1 MKPLLVIQ
9 VKAALEQQNGAPPS
23 DEEVFTEM
31 LSKAM
36 VEKDAIRAA
45 LLVAKQAADEKAA
58 AEAAAAAEQAGAA
71 DQEAPAAE
79 DAAAE

>member
-1 MKPLLVIQ
+1 VIQ

-45 LLVAKQAADEKAA
+45 LLAAKQAADEKAA
-58 AEAAAAAEQAGAA
+58 AEAAAAAEQAGTA

-79 DAAAE
+79 DATAE

>member
-45 LLVAKQAADEKAA
+45 LLAAKQAADEKAA
-58 AEAAAAAEQAGAA
+58 AEAAAAAEQAGTA

-79 DAAAE
+79 DATAE

>member
-1 MKPLLVIQ
+1 MIQ

-45 LLVAKQAADEKAA
+45 LLAAKQAADEKAA
-58 AEAAAAAEQAGAA
+58 AEAAAAAEQAGTA

-79 DAAAE
+79 DATAE

>member
-71 DQEAPAAE
+71 DQETPAAE

>member
-1 MKPLLVIQ
+1 
-9 VKAALEQQNGAPPS
+9 
-23 DEEVFTEM
+23 M

-45 LLVAKQAADEKAA
+45 LLEAKQAADEKAA

-71 DQEAPAAE
+71 DQGPPAAE

>member
-1 MKPLLVIQ
+1 VVQ

-36 VEKDAIRAA
+36 IEKDAIRAA
-45 LLVAKQAADEKAA
+45 LLAAKQAADEKAA

>member
-1 MKPLLVIQ
+1 MNLLLVVQ

-31 LSKAM
+31 LTKAM

-45 LLVAKQAADEKAA
+45 LLAAKQAADEKAA

>member
-1 MKPLLVIQ
+1 
-9 VKAALEQQNGAPPS
+9 
-23 DEEVFTEM
+23 M

-45 LLVAKQAADEKAA
+45 LLEAKQAADEKAA
-58 AEAAAAAEQAGAA
+58 AEAAA
-71 DQEAPAAE
+71 DQGPPAAE

>member
-1 MKPLLVIQ
+1 MVQ

-36 VEKDAIRAA
+36 IEKDAIRAA
-45 LLVAKQAADEKAA
+45 LLAAKQAADEKAA

>member
-1 MKPLLVIQ
+1 VKPLLVIQ

-71 DQEAPAAE
+71 DQETPAAE